1 MYIWSNKYA
10 YNNNSILFSKVKRSI
25 QINSP
30 KLNKIDSIQINK
42 HNVLLTCD
50 NINLYVFTP
59 NTKLIQIYNI
69 ENKKLIVKE
78 KILNVNNIKFDSLY
92 VYILHNNVIGI
103 YFKKCLN
110 RLKTINC
117 PGQTSLRIDKNR
129 IITNGSSNIKIYNT
143 PSVIS
148 NTEKKLIMESNVQRF
163 RELLVHFLD
172 DAPKINNLNKSNWDI
187 DRYKLDFLK
196 IKIKNN
202 LTEWTTN
209 DLIKYFQ
216 YNHTTQR
223 FILNYNIN
231 GKVLLDLCRKKK
243 ILSEKIHKE
252 FCSVKR
258 IFYCDSD
265 NSAKNNICSICKEK
279 INLTIFNPCGHKSVC
294 ANCYYLLQNRCPICR
309 SEVDSVILD

>member
-187 DRYKLDFLK
+187 DKYKLDFLK
-196 IKIKNN
+196 IK
-202 LTEWTTN
+202 
-209 DLIKYFQ
+209 
-216 YNHTTQR
+216 
-223 FILNYNIN
+223 
-231 GKVLLDLCRKKK
+231 KKK
-243 ILSEKIHKE
+243 
-252 FCSVKR
+252 
-258 IFYCDSD
+258 
-265 NSAKNNICSICKEK
+265 
-279 INLTIFNPCGHKSVC
+279 
-294 ANCYYLLQNRCPICR
+294 
-309 SEVDSVILD
+309 